1 MQQLLDYEKCFT
13 LLQTLDEHMA
23 FNYTGCRAPC
33 TYIEFKQVGHPEIM
47 NPTGYGLS
55 IKFAKTEIIED
66 KEAYVYGFVS
76 FVSEFGGSLGLFLG
90 FSFLMVWEI
99 LESLVLIGYQN
110 MNKK

>member
-1 MQQLLDYEKCFT
+1 MQQLLDYETNYKT
-13 LLQTLDEHMA
+13 LLFLDKRTT
-23 FNYTGCRAPC
+23 FNYTGCRVPC
-33 TYIEFKQVGHPEIM
+33 TYIEFKEVGHPENIHA
-47 NPTGYGLS
+47 TGYGLVL
-55 IKFAKTEIIED
+55 KFAKTEIVED

-99 LESLVLIGYQN
+99 LEPLVLIGYQK

>member
-1 MQQLLDYEKCFT
+1 MRVPLSIS
-13 LLQTLDEHMA
+13 QTR
-23 FNYTGCRAPC
+23 CRSPC
-33 TYIEFKQVGHPEIM
+33 TYIEFKQVGHSLNI
-47 NPTGYGLS
+47 NPTGYGLKL
-55 IKFAKTEIIED
+55 KFAKTEMTED

-99 LESLVLIGYQN
+99 IEPLVLIGYQK